1 MNENYAYCSKSRSN
15 WKMFVGKLL
24 MRGWK
29 MPKFLHFQSTC
40 KNGSLSFTM
49 LKSPELFAEQWPG
62 MLKVSYNGKILDL
75 TPLWCY
81 TSWDSQV
88 TWWFQFL
95 ILREKRTKKSPN
107 LIIQRLKLLPK
118 TSKMFQS
125 IKYVLWSRCFQSSYI
140 KNCQRALGT
149 KVW

>member
-1 MNENYAYCSKSRSN
+1 MTQNDQKAYNFYTYIQWDMNENYANCPKSRSN
-15 WKMFVGKLL
+15 WKTLVGKLL

-49 LKSPELFAEQWPG
+49 LKSPELFVVQWPG
-62 MLKVSYNGKILDL
+62 MLKVSYYGKILDL
-75 TPLWCY
+75 TPLWYY

-95 ILREKRTKKSPN
+95 ILREKRPKKSPMSSHKGWNYFLSLVKCFN
-107 LIIQRLKLLPK
+107 L
-118 TSKMFQS
+118 
-125 IKYVLWSRCFQSSYI
+125 
-140 KNCQRALGT
+140 
-149 KVW
+149 